1 VSRQEERESYWEAR
15 VMRVKAYAPWAI
27 PVVLTALL
35 CALLTPP
42 STALA
47 DHLPAFFARAVG
59 FALLGLAVL
68 ALVMV
73 FRALPDTPAAAQ
85 LRQAPAVRRDSEFR
99 RGFAGKRG
107 VPKRPRIEPQLE
119 RKGVV
124 VALSRRSVEPANA
137 PASPA
142 SSSRVSS
149 ENIEIVKRRLQD
161 RAERLW
167 RRRAG

>member
-1 VSRQEERESYWEAR
+1 MKRA
-15 VMRVKAYAPWAI
+15 KADAPWVI

-47 DHLPAFFARAVG
+47 YQLPDFFARAVG
-59 FALLGLAVL
+59 FALLGVAVL

-73 FRALPDTPAAAQ
+73 FRALPAAHP
-85 LRQAPAVRRDSEFR
+85 RQAPTVRRDSEFR

-107 VPKRPRIEPQLE
+107 PPKRPRIEPQLE
-119 RKGVV
+119 RRGVV
-124 VALSRRSVEPANA
+124 VEFSRRSAEPENA
-137 PASPA
+137 TTPPVPSP
-142 SSSRVSS
+142 RVRS
-149 ENIEIVKRRLQD
+149 ENIEIVKRRLQH
-161 RAERLW
+161 RAELLW